1 MKNEISKSKRKCSIC
16 LKFQK
21 NYDFKPYFPTFA
33 SKIKRIMAELRQL
46 SLSQLKQLVE
56 GKDQAIANN
65 YITKNL
71 AVARDVRLDLIK
83 EQLIDGPTLMPEMR
97 ILIIKQGW
105 SQPVINMM
113 ERHLEVGDLVFLG
126 TNGILQYQDASS
138 DVQGI
143 GLSISDELF
152 SLAIGN
158 RIPRAFDGHLRDF
171 QLHLQPDEADF
182 LDQLHQMLYLH
193 MKRPDNNSQVTLS
206 LVSAFLWHVDH
217 LWSQQE
223 QTYRDRQTREQRL
236 FSDFIQLVS
245 EQAPMHHTID
255 FYASRLCLSPRYL
268 STLIKQVSGRSAKQ
282 WIDDALVTRI
292 KIALKHTDMPI
303 ARICDEMNFPNP
315 SFFTKFFKRMTGTTP
330 LGFRH

>member
-1 MKNEISKSKRKCSIC
+1 
-16 LKFQK
+16 
-21 NYDFKPYFPTFA
+21 
-33 SKIKRIMAELRQL
+33 MAELRQL
-46 SLSQLKQLVE
+46 NLSQLKQLVE
-56 GKDQAIANN
+56 SKDAIASN
-65 YITKNL
+65 YISQNL
-71 AVARDVRLDLIK
+71 AVARNVRLDLIK

-105 SQPVINMM
+105 SQPIINMM
-113 ERHLEVGDLVFLG
+113 ERHLEARDLMFLG
-126 TNGILQYQDASS
+126 SNGILQYRDASS

-158 RIPRAFDGHLRDF
+158 RIPGAFDGHLRDF
-171 QLHLQPDEADF
+171 QLRLQPDEFDF

-193 MKRPDNNSQVTLS
+193 MKHPGNNSQVTLH
-206 LVSAFLWHVDH
+206 LVSAFLWCVDH

-223 QTYRDRQTREQRL
+223 QTYRNSQTREQRL

-245 EQAPMHHTID
+245 EHAPMHHTID

-268 STLIKQVSGRSAKQ
+268 STLIKQVSGQSAKQ
-282 WIDDALVTRI
+282 WIDDALITRI
-292 KIALKHTDMPI
+292 KIALKHTDKPI

-315 SFFTKFFKRMTGTTP
+315 SFFAKFFKRMTGMTP
-330 LGFRH
+330 LQFRH